1 MSDSEAE
8 QFRQFLAGSGDR
20 MFRVALALTGA
31 HHAAEDLLQDALA
44 RTFARW
50 RHVRGDPEAYVR
62 RAMYHSQVTVW
73 RRRRR
78 LRELPASS
86 VPDRPDP
93 RDQNAASESR
103 LQLRQALMRLG
114 PRQRAVLVARFFEDL
129 SDVETGQLLGC
140 SASTVR
146 SQTHRALARL
156 REIAPE
162 LNGPNTFRES
172 VK

>member
-1 MSDSEAE
+1 MGDSESE
-8 QFRQFLAGSGDR
+8 QFQLFLAARGDR
-20 MFRVALALTGA
+20 LYRVALALTGG
-31 HHAAEDLLQDALA
+31 HHAAEDLLQEALA

-62 RAMYHSQVTVW
+62 RAMYHSQVTLW
-73 RRRRR
+73 RRRGR
-78 LRELPASS
+78 LREVPAGQ

-93 RDQNAASESR
+93 RDEAEATDRR

-129 SDVETGQLLGC
+129 SDVETARLLGC

-162 LNGPNTFRES
+162 LAGLNTLPES

>member
-1 MSDSEAE
+1 MGDSESE
-8 QFRQFLAGSGDR
+8 QFKLFVAGRGDQ
-20 MFRVALALTGA
+20 MFRVALALTGG

-44 RTFARW
+44 RTYARW

-62 RAMYHSQVTVW
+62 RAMYHSQITAW
-73 RRRRR
+73 RRRGR
-78 LRELPASS
+78 LREVPASH
-86 VPDRPDP
+86 VPDRADP
-93 RDQNAASESR
+93 RDEADASERR

-129 SDVETGQLLGC
+129 SDVEAAQVLGC
-140 SASTVR
+140 SPSTVR

-162 LNGPNTFRES
+162 LAGLHTFRES
-172 VK
+172 VR

>member
-1 MSDSEAE
+1 MTDSEGQ
-8 QFRQFLAGSGDR
+8 QFKDFLAGCGDR
-20 MFRVALALTGA
+20 MFRVALALTGG
-31 HHAAEDLLQDALA
+31 HHAAEDLLQEALA

-73 RRRRR
+73 RRRGR
-78 LRELPASS
+78 LREVPASQ
-86 VPDRPDP
+86 VPDRADP
-93 RDQNAASESR
+93 RDETEASESR
-103 LQLRQALMRLG
+103 LQLQQALMRLG

-129 SDVETGQLLGC
+129 SDVETARVLGC

-162 LNGPNTFRES
+162 LGGLNTFRES

>member
-1 MSDSEAE
+1 VGDSESE
-8 QFRQFLAGSGDR
+8 QFQLFLAGCGDR
-20 MFRVALALTGA
+20 MFRVALALTGG
-31 HHAAEDLLQDALA
+31 HHAAEDLLQEALA

-50 RHVRGDPEAYVR
+50 RHIRGDPEAYVR

-73 RRRRR
+73 RRRSKV
-78 LRELPASS
+78 REVPADH

-93 RDQNAASESR
+93 RDEAAASDSR

-129 SDVETGQLLGC
+129 TDVETAHALGC

-162 LNGPNTFRES
+162 LAGLNTFRES
-172 VK
+172 VR

>member
-1 MSDSEAE
+1 MSDSETE
-8 QFRQFLAGSGDR
+8 QFQHFVAGCGDR
-20 MFRVALALTGA
+20 MFRVALALTGG

-44 RTFARW
+44 RTYARW

-73 RRRRR
+73 RRRSR
-78 LRELPASS
+78 LREVPAGN
-86 VPDRPDP
+86 VPDRADP
-93 RDQNAASESR
+93 RDETAATDSR

-114 PRQRAVLVARFFEDL
+114 PRQRAVLVARYFEDL
-129 SDVETGQLLGC
+129 SDVETANVLGC

-162 LNGPNTFRES
+162 LAGLHTFRES
-172 VK
+172 VG

>member
-1 MSDSEAE
+1 MGESESE
-8 QFRQFLAGSGDR
+8 QFQQFLASRGDR
-20 MFRVALALTGA
+20 MFRVALALTGR
-31 HHAAEDLLQDALA
+31 HHEAEDLLQEALA

-78 LRELPASS
+78 LREVPADS
-86 VPDRPDP
+86 VPDLPDP
-93 RDQNAASESR
+93 RDEAAASDSR

-129 SDVETGQLLGC
+129 SDVETAQVLGC

-162 LNGPNTFRES
+162 LAGLTTFRES